1 MFDGK
6 AFGDAVV
13 SQVRQFVDRALAP
26 LDQRVKALEERLAAS
41 VSVTGA
47 VIDRDGNLVLTRSDG
62 TTQTLGAVVGKDGR
76 DGKDGER
83 GEPGFSLE
91 SFEVLQNED
100 GRTIELKFEGGDMS
114 YTRELELPL
123 VIYRGVY
130 KDDETYAVG
139 DMVTWGGSVW
149 HCTAAEAGKPGE
161 DTTGWVLAVKKGRD
175 GRDGKDGE
183 RGLQGKTGPAGRDL
197 TQMGPDGR
205 KW

>member
-13 SQVRQFVDRALAP
+13 TEVRQFVDKALGP
-26 LDQRVKALEERLAAS
+26 LEQRMKALEERVAS
-41 VSVTGA
+41 TVSVTGA

-76 DGKDGER
+76 DGKDGDR
-83 GEPGFSLE
+83 GKAGFSLE

-100 GRTIELKFEGGDMS
+100 GRTIELKFDGGDMS
-114 YTRELELPL
+114 YTRELELPV
-123 VIYRGVY
+123 VIYRGVFQ
-130 KDDETYAVG
+130 DGETYAVG

-149 HCTAAEAGKPGE
+149 HCNAAGAGKPG
-161 DTTGWVLAVKKGRD
+161 DDATGWVLAVKKGRD
-175 GRDGKDGE
+175 GRDGKEGG
-183 RGLQGKTGPAGRDL
+183 RGPEGKAGPAGRDL

>member
-13 SQVRQFVDRALAP
+13 SQVRQFVDKALAP

-47 VIDRDGNLVLTRSDG
+47 VIDREGNLVLTRSDG
-62 TTQTLGAVVGKDGR
+62 TTQTLGAVVGKDGL

-91 SFEVLQNED
+91 NFEIVQNED
-100 GRTIELKFEGGDMS
+100 GRTVELKFEGGDTS
-114 YTRELELPL
+114 YTRELELPV
-123 VIYRGVY
+123 VIYRGVF
-130 KDDETYAVG
+130 KEGEAYAIG

-149 HCTAAEAGKPGE
+149 HCNSAEAGKPGE
-161 DTTGWVLAVKKGRD
+161 DSAGWVLAVKKGRD